1 VKSILIPAGILIA
14 ASLVV
19 LSSISMHLF
28 WLQVMWVV
36 IGSGFILLFIKFDW
50 RAIFNHRVVVWGM
63 YGGVLALLIF
73 TYFTSP
79 VIRNTRSWIVIG
91 PVTLQPVE
99 FTKIALII
107 VYAWYFRRRHVEIA
121 RTQTIFVS
129 FFLFAIPAGLTLLQ
143 PDLGSA
149 SILFGVWF
157 GFLLTS
163 GLPRKKIFAALGIF
177 AVIGA
182 LGWNFA
188 LKDYQKARIRG
199 VFYPEENALTVNYSV
214 IQAKI
219 AIGSAGFWGKGY
231 GQGSQ
236 TQLGFLT
243 EPSNDFVL
251 ASVIEEWGLISAI
264 IVIAAFL
271 TLVWNILRIGIYA
284 HANLEKFIALGVA
297 MVFGLHFIV
306 NTGSTIGLFPVV
318 GVPFPFLSYGGSNLL
333 TSFFLLA
340 IINSIAYRA

>member
-1 VKSILIPAGILIA
+1 
-14 ASLVV
+14 
-19 LSSISMHLF
+19 MHLF
-28 WLQVMWVV
+28 WLQLMWTVL
-36 IGSGFILLFIKFDW
+36 GILFLALMIHYDW
-50 RAIFNHRVVVWGM
+50 RAIFNHKVVIWGIYIGM
-63 YGGVLALLIF
+63 VLLLLI

-79 VIRNTRSWIVIG
+79 VIRNTRSWIVLG
-91 PVTLQPVE
+91 PVNFQPVE
-99 FTKIALII
+99 FTKIALILL
-107 VYAWYFRRRHVEIA
+107 YAWYFKRRHLAIG
-121 RTQTIFVS
+121 RWPTIITS
-129 FFLFAIPAGLTLLQ
+129 LILFALPAGLTLLQ

-163 GLPRKKIFAALGIF
+163 GLPRSKIFMAVVAF
-177 AVIGA
+177 AILAV

-188 LKDYQKARIRG
+188 LKDYHRARIHG
-199 VFYPEENALTVNYSV
+199 LFFPEENALTVNYSV

-251 ASVIEEWGLISAI
+251 ASLVEEWGLVGGLVAI
-264 IVIAAFL
+264 TSLLALI
-271 TLVWNILRIGIYA
+271 WNVLKVGLRARG
-284 HANLEKFIALGVA
+284 NTEKFFALGTA
-297 MVFGLHFIV
+297 MVFGLHFLI
-306 NTGSTIGLFPVV
+306 NAGSTVGLFPVV

-340 IINSIAYRA
+340 IMASIIRRA